1 MDELKDYNLY
11 DVEFTSIRGYSGR
24 AVAVAR
30 CEEEAKELTKKALEK
45 AGYIIT
51 SIDVYDVVVLN
62 VDKGPS
68 SLLVGVMDN

>member
-30 CEEEAKELTKKALEK
+30 YEEEAKELTKKALEK

-62 VDKGPS
+62 VGKGPS